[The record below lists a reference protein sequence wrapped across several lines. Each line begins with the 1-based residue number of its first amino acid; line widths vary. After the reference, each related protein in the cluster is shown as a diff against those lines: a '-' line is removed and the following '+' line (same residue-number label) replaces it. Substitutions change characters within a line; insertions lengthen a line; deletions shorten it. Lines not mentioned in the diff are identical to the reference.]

1 MKDKPWSGRFSQGT
15 DSLVEEFTE
24 SVSVD
29 KRLYCEDI
37 EGSIAHARMLS
48 SAGVLTND
56 EADVII
62 RGLSDIKADIETG
75 SFAFDP
81 ALEDVHMNIEVELTR
96 RIGEAGKKLHTAR
109 SRNDQVATDFKM
121 FVREGLTEMQ
131 TRLSGLMTVV
141 IHKAQDHVDTIIPGM
156 THLQHA
162 QPVSFAHHLLAYFEM
177 FERDYE
183 RLADTKKRLNT
194 SPLGSAALAGTPH
207 PIDRN
212 MTAAALGFD
221 GPCRNSIDGVS
232 DRDFAIEAVFD
243 AAAIMMHL
251 SRLAEEIII
260 WNSSPYSFVELSDA
274 YCTGSSIMPQKKN
287 PDVAELIRGKV
298 GGVYGSLISLL
309 TMMKGLPLAY
319 NRDMQ
324 EDKRPVIES
333 LDTARQCVELMAGLL
348 DGLEINKEAVNSSLA
363 KGFIT
368 ATDLADFLVEK
379 GVAFREAHRITG
391 ELVSELISQKKTL
404 SDLSLDEF
412 IAHAKQF
419 DEEIFSAISPRGSVD
434 RRTSFGGTAREN
446 VRQALNQAL
455 ERLTSLGN
463 KA

>member
-1 MKDKPWSGRFSQGT
+1 MKDKPWSGRFNQGT
-15 DSLVEEFTE
+15 DSLVEAFTE
-24 SVSVD
+24 SVSID
-29 KRLYCEDI
+29 KRLYREDI
-37 EGSIAHARMLS
+37 EGSIAHARMLNF
-48 SAGVLTND
+48 AGILSLE
-56 EADVII
+56 EAASIVK
-62 RGLSDIKADIETG
+62 GLSGIREDIETG
-75 SFAFDP
+75 SFTFDP
-81 ALEDVHMNIEVELTR
+81 GLEDVHMNIEVELTR

-109 SRNDQVATDFKM
+109 SRNDQVAADFKM
-121 FVREGLTEMQ
+121 YVRGSLTEIQ
-131 TRLSGLMTVV
+131 TRLEMLMTAITV
-141 IHKAQDHVDTIIPGM
+141 KAQDHVDTIIPGM

-177 FERDYE
+177 FERDHE

-207 PIDRN
+207 PIDRS
-212 MTAAALGFD
+212 MTADALGFD

-243 AAAIMMHL
+243 TAAIMMHL
-251 SRLAEEIII
+251 SRMAEEIIV
-260 WNSSPYSFVELSDA
+260 WNSSPYAYVELSDA

-287 PDVAELIRGKV
+287 PDVAELVRGKV
-298 GGVYGSLISLL
+298 GGVYGNLMSLL

-333 LDTARQCVELMAGLL
+333 LDTAMHCIELMAGLIG
-348 DGLEINKEAVNSSLA
+348 GLEINKEAVNASLA

-368 ATDLADFLVEK
+368 ATDVADFLVEK

-391 ELVSELISQKKTL
+391 ELIAELINEGKTL

-412 IAHAKQF
+412 RVHSKMF
-419 DEEIFSAISPRGSVD
+419 DDEIFSVISPQGSVD

-446 VRQALNQAL
+446 VQQALSQAR
-455 ERLTSLGN
+455 ERLTGLGN

>member
-15 DSLVEEFTE
+15 DNLVEGFTE
-24 SVSVD
+24 SVSID
-29 KRLYCEDI
+29 KRLYREDI
-37 EGSIAHARMLS
+37 EGSIAHARMLK
-48 SAGVLTND
+48 SAGILTND
-56 EADVII
+56 EADTII
-62 RGLSDIKADIETG
+62 EGLAGIQEDIASGKFD
-75 SFAFDP
+75 FDP

-109 SRNDQVATDFKM
+109 SRNDQVATDFKL
-121 FVREGLTEMQ
+121 FVREGLTELQ
-131 TRLSGLMTVV
+131 TRLLGLMEAVV
-141 IHKAQDHVDTIIPGM
+141 HKGQDHVDTIIPGM

-177 FERDYE
+177 FERDYD
-183 RLADTKKRLNT
+183 RLVDTKKRLNT
-194 SPLGSAALAGTPH
+194 SPLGSAALAGTTH

-243 AAAIMMHL
+243 AATIMMHL
-251 SRLAEEIII
+251 SRLAEEIVI
-260 WNSSPYSFVELSDA
+260 WNSAPYSFVELADA

-333 LDTARQCVELMAGLL
+333 LDTARQCIELMAGLL
-348 DGLEINKEAVNSSLA
+348 GGLEINKAAVNASLA

-368 ATDLADFLVEK
+368 ATDVADFLVEK

-391 ELVSELISQKKTL
+391 EMVSELIRQGKTL

-419 DEEIFSAISPRGSVD
+419 DEEIFSVISPQGSVD
-434 RRTSFGGTAREN
+434 RRTSFGGTAREK
-446 VRQALNQAL
+446 VKQALNQAR

-463 KA
+463 KV